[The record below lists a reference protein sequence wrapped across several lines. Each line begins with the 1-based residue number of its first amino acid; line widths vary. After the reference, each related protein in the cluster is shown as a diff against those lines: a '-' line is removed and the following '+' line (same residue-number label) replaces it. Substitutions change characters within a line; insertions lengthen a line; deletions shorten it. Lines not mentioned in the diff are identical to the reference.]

1 MKRVFYVCS
10 IFFLYILSVFNCS
23 PNSVLAGERTDKL
36 IWGAGKS
43 SSYEMGTLSPADEKI
58 VNNSRSKVDLN
69 KNPQAFF
76 IINGGTVGNHD
87 GGVNN
92 FPLTLTTKYSYNVK
106 AKPGEK
112 LTFTVNGIR
121 GIEPEVER
129 AITINGKLV
138 NGKDVGTILTEHTTS
153 VWFVVVTYDSKG
165 KEISSQKTK
174 EITTGKIS
182 NGTMTWTMPK
192 NTNLVKISACYN
204 AKSKKKYNSGGLPIS
219 ETIIASYSITPTN
232 FTSAAN
238 QTNTAKQKTGGNPQN
253 SKDSDISTITIA
265 VGTVA
270 AGVLGW
276 GAMQF
281 FGRGGTAGASSTIPG
296 GGSIPDNPYYKK
308 DGEDLIYTD
317 PATGAQSIYSQD
329 SEGNWVNV
337 ETGGVLD
344 VSRADEAVNE
354 RLATKKWVENQRTK
368 ESETTKTLR
377 ELDRKLAE
385 ENEKITRETARDKI
399 AVKTGSYG
407 LTPEEKRVR
416 FEEIKSKEQEKIAH
430 YTSRGNTF
438 AAGENIAKVV
448 EYTADVAM
456 DGLGAVGG
464 PAKAITEGYKVVKSA
479 AKGASE
485 SLVNAQGSGK
495 TIKEKLG
502 DMAGAAFKGGVNGV
516 IDAVEYHV
524 GGAGLKTQMAVNVVG
539 DMLKGGLDAA
549 YKGESIVKAAAK
561 GAVSGTLKVGVNQA
575 GAALGKKVAAKD
587 LSVFRDKYNTIKNSW
602 SKDLSEKTIDHHIKM
617 TATKHVMT
625 KSAHTVEMGMGK
637 SVIKRGIGT
646 MLK

>member
-1 MKRVFYVCS
+1 MKIGFS
-10 IFFLYILSVFNCS
+10 KFISHLFFVIILLLSVQG
-23 PNSVLAGERTDKL
+23 LAF
-36 IWGAGKS
+36 AGVPV
-43 SSYEMGTLSPADEKI
+43 E
-58 VNNSRSKVDLN
+58 
-69 KNPQAFF
+69 
-76 IINGGTVGNHD
+76 
-87 GGVNN
+87 
-92 FPLTLTTKYSYNVK
+92 LTQKYSFTDGPAGSASTSFWVENLDLETYKKYNRLLSSGKGTTTMLAK
-106 AKPGEK
+106 AKPNALFAIVVGNKNGLEIDYAHAYFSSLK
-112 LTFTVNGIR
+112 VAKGFPDIKGQQKTMKKKDRVGGGFGYTIPKGVEMVYVSTAATYNVYGTNKAKFNVGPYLELFIFTSDDAFQRAYAIFKEQG
-121 GIEPEVER
+121 GLKKTAP
-129 AITINGKLV
+129 AITN
-138 NGKDVGTILTEHTTS
+138 T
-153 VWFVVVTYDSKG
+153 
-165 KEISSQKTK
+165 
-174 EITTGKIS
+174 TTGKAAGTTKPS
-182 NGTMTWTMPK
+182 NTKAP
-192 NTNLVKISACYN
+192 A
-204 AKSKKKYNSGGLPIS
+204 
-219 ETIIASYSITPTN
+219 
-232 FTSAAN
+232 
-238 QTNTAKQKTGGNPQN
+238 N
-253 SKDSDISTITIA
+253 SKDSGMSTTTM
-265 VGTVA
+265 VGGA
-270 AGVLGW
+270 AALGALGW
-276 GAMQF
+276 GALKF
-281 FGRGGTAGASSTIPG
+281 FGGGGGAAAGGAAAGASVPN
-296 GGSIPDNPYYKK
+296 NPYYKK

-329 SEGNWVNV
+329 DNGNWVNQ

-368 ESETTKTLR
+368 ESETTKTLK

>member
-1 MKRVFYVCS
+1 MKIAFSKHIRLL
-10 IFFLYILSVFNCS
+10 FFVMILLLSVQELVFAATATETVKRSTSPRAAFSATTTYTLNNLDLQAYKEYNDAFNS
-23 PNSVLAGERTDKL
+23 MISSAFKVSTIKERTPML
-36 IWGAGKS
+36 A
-43 SSYEMGTLSPADEKI
+43 
-58 VNNSRSKVDLN
+58 
-69 KNPQAFF
+69 
-76 IINGGTVGNHD
+76 
-87 GGVNN
+87 
-92 FPLTLTTKYSYNVK
+92 K
-106 AKPGEK
+106 AKPNSEIVVTVVPQSK
-112 LTFTVNGIR
+112 LEVAYSAAVFTPMKVAKLFPEIKDQVKKPEITGKGGTLKFVIPKGVEMVGLRAAAGYRRNGIVVS
-121 GIEPEVER
+121 PDLFLFVFTSDDALQR
-129 AITINGKLV
+129 AFNLYQGNNKTVPKV
-138 NGKDVGTILTEHTTS
+138 
-153 VWFVVVTYDSKG
+153 
-165 KEISSQKTK
+165 SSA
-174 EITTGKIS
+174 
-182 NGTMTWTMPK
+182 K
-192 NTNLVKISACYN
+192 NTK
-204 AKSKKKYNSGGLPIS
+204 
-219 ETIIASYSITPTN
+219 TN
-232 FTSAAN
+232 AAN
-238 QTNTAKQKTGGNPQN
+238 KQQNKTATP
-253 SKDSDISTITIA
+253 SSTKDSGMSTTTVVGGAA
-265 VGTVA
+265 VLG
-270 AGVLGW
+270 GLGW
-276 GAMQF
+276 GAMRF
-281 FGRGGTAGASSTIPG
+281 MGGGGGAAAGGAAAGASVPN
-296 GGSIPDNPYYKK
+296 NPYYKK

-329 SEGNWVNV
+329 DNGNWVNQ

-368 ESETTKTLR
+368 ESETTKTLK

-399 AVKTGSYG
+399 AVKTGLYG